1 MPAFTD
7 ESKPGRDLEI
17 LVDAERIARRVREL
31 GAQISADYRGK
42 PLRLVG
48 ILKGAWVFLADLI
61 RQLDLDNVSVDFLGL
76 ASYGGAAESS
86 GEVRITKD
94 LDLSLEGIDVLVVE
108 DILDTG
114 ETFHYLRGV
123 LEAHRPKSLRLVTL
137 LDKAARRTRPIRA
150 DYVGFTIPNA
160 FVVATA
166 STTLKIT
173 ASFPTSEFS
182 TLRPILG
189 STPRLD
195 YAQLVSVRSMMIAQ
209 GGGRRDH
216 EEGSAHYQQGPDH
229 RAARNSLG
237 TGGAAR

>member
-7 ESKPGRDLEI
+7 ELKPGRDLEI

-31 GAQISADYRGK
+31 ATQISDDYRGK

-94 LDLSLEGIDVLVVE
+94 LDLSLEGMDVLVVE

-137 LDKAARRTRPIRA
+137 LDKAARRTRPIQA

-160 FVVATA
+160 FVV
-166 STTLKIT
+166 
-173 ASFPTSEFS
+173 
-182 TLRPILG
+182 G
-189 STPRLD
+189 YGLD
-195 YAQLVSVRSMMIAQ
+195 YAQNYRQLPDVRILDVA
-209 GGGRRDH
+209 
-216 EEGSAHYQQGPDH
+216 P
-229 RAARNSLG
+229 NLG
-237 TGGAAR
+237 KHP

>member
-7 ESKPGRDLEI
+7 ELKPGRDLEI

-31 GAQISADYRGK
+31 ATQISDDYRGK

-76 ASYGGAAESS
+76 ASYGGGAESS

-160 FVVATA
+160 FVV
-166 STTLKIT
+166 
-173 ASFPTSEFS
+173 
-182 TLRPILG
+182 G
-189 STPRLD
+189 YGLD
-195 YAQLVSVRSMMIAQ
+195 YAQNYRQLPDVRILSPAPNL
-209 GGGRRDH
+209 GER
-216 EEGSAHYQQGPDH
+216 PD
-229 RAARNSLG
+229 S
-237 TGGAAR
+237 

>member
-7 ESKPGRDLEI
+7 ELKPGRDLEI

-31 GAQISADYRGK
+31 GAQISDDYRGK

-94 LDLSLEGIDVLVVE
+94 LDLSLEGMDVLVVE

-123 LEAHRPKSLRLVTL
+123 LEAHKPKSLRLVTL

-150 DYVGFTIPNA
+150 DYVGFTIPNS
-160 FVVATA
+160 FVV
-166 STTLKIT
+166 
-173 ASFPTSEFS
+173 
-182 TLRPILG
+182 G
-189 STPRLD
+189 YGLD
-195 YAQLVSVRSMMIAQ
+195 YAQNYRQLPDVRILSPA
-209 GGGRRDH
+209 
-216 EEGSAHYQQGPDH
+216 P
-229 RAARNSLG
+229 NLG
-237 TGGAAR
+237 ERP